1 MKPQFEI
8 KISNH
13 KVFTDVERF
22 LQIMFPMPNSYDE
35 TFEIMYLIKHIKNG
49 KDVTNEF
56 SQVFPQWKL
65 SNNELM
71 MERDPATKLPI
82 PNPDYN
88 PEDEN
93 PSNEF
98 LMQPAFNY
106 LIYLVYEVGMPLP
119 LLFQMY
125 VPEEDAD
132 GRFDR

>member
-22 LQIMFPMPNSYDE
+22 LQIMFPQPNSYDE
-35 TFEIMYLIKHIKNG
+35 TFEIMYLIKHVKNG
-49 KDVTNEF
+49 VDVSHEF
-56 SQVFPQWKL
+56 SQVYAPWKL

-71 MERDPATKLPI
+71 MERDLATKLPI

-106 LIYLVYEVGMPLP
+106 LIYLVYEVGVPLP

>member
-8 KISNH
+8 QISNH

-22 LQIMFPMPNSYDE
+22 LQIMFPQPNSYDE
-35 TFEIMYLIKHIKNG
+35 TFEIMYLIKHVKNG
-49 KDVTNEF
+49 VDVTNEF

-65 SNNELM
+65 SNNELI
-71 MERDPATKLPI
+71 MERNLETGLPI

-88 PEDEN
+88 PEDKN

-106 LIYLVYEVGMPLP
+106 LIHLVYEVGVPLP
-119 LLFQMY
+119 ELFKMY